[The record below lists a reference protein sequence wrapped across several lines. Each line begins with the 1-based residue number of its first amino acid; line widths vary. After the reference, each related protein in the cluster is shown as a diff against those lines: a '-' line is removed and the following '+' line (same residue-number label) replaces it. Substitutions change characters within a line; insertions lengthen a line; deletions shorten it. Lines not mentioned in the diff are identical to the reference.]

1 MDEGAVDRGGVGA
14 PTGGSRPGPEG
25 APLTEVELT
34 ELALAGDP
42 DAPLD
47 DDAVPMADYLGR
59 APGLLPEW
67 YMPTPM
73 VRRATRWRVPV
84 VVAMIAAF
92 LVIEAMGLCTVFGQL
107 VVG

>member
-1 MDEGAVDRGGVGA
+1 
-14 PTGGSRPGPEG
+14 
-25 APLTEVELT
+25 
-34 ELALAGDP
+34 
-42 DAPLD
+42 
-47 DDAVPMADYLGR
+47 
-59 APGLLPEW
+59 
-67 YMPTPM
+67 MPTPM